1 MIVGSGFDKVGGA
14 VLLYTST
21 DGRNWT
27 YLHPMAQGKWNQ
39 GTMVNPVDTGE
50 MWECPDFFPLG
61 GKHVLLYSTERK
73 VYWEVG
79 TFDKHDLRFH
89 SETKGL
95 LDHGSYYAM
104 KSMVDAAGR
113 RILWGWV
120 QETRT
125 PAQCE
130 AAGWAGAMALPRIL
144 SLGADNQLCMD
155 VPPEFASLRGETGG
169 TQIKNRAGEI
179 VCRFKP
185 GDSACGLDLRAGAA
199 SLFAIRYQPGGKPML
214 NIGEATVPLS
224 PGPDGISQVH
234 LWIDG
239 SVIEI
244 FVDRKQAMTARS
256 FKPSP
261 DAIDVVWTGPKETL
275 AVSSVKP
282 ISPDRLTS

>member
-1 MIVGSGFDKVGGA
+1 
-14 VLLYTST
+14 
-21 DGRNWT
+21 
-27 YLHPMAQGKWNQ
+27 
-39 GTMVNPVDTGE
+39 
-50 MWECPDFFPLG
+50 
-61 GKHVLLYSTERK
+61 
-73 VYWEVG
+73 
-79 TFDKHDLRFH
+79 
-89 SETKGL
+89 
-95 LDHGSYYAM
+95 
-104 KSMVDAAGR
+104 
-113 RILWGWV
+113 
-120 QETRT
+120 
-125 PAQCE
+125 
-130 AAGWAGAMALPRIL
+130 MALPRIL

-199 SLFAIRYQPGGKPML
+199 SLFAIRYQPGSKPML

-244 FVDRKQAMTARS
+244 FVDRKQVMTARS

-275 AVSSVKP
+275 EVSSVKP